1 MVQKFLSE
9 VDSLGSNEITDKH
22 IILTKDKGFD
32 YKVSYDALLN
42 KLKYDIM
49 YAQFLSGVATDLKFN
64 VDNKFKDALFIDDGM
79 YRWVLCNGQQA
90 NKVDYVD
97 YCNKLGITADTF
109 NFPNFV
115 DGTIR
120 NLPAGSTRLLGSF
133 ELDAMQSH
141 THSNTHAHGINDI
154 VGAFDSQKKDSN
166 MQNNVTNTSGGF
178 RTFNSGNNTAHYLN
192 QTFVGA
198 TPFER
203 VEFSSHR
210 AGVTATNNATITTDA
225 GTGRLAEETRMKN
238 VAVQIYIKA
247 KFILQP

>member
-1 MVQKFLSE
+1 MVSKFLSD
-9 VDSLGSNEITDKH
+9 VDPIIGDEIRNKH
-22 IILTKDKGFD
+22 IILTQEKGFD
-32 YKVSYDALLN
+32 YKVSYDALLSL
-42 KLKYDIM
+42 LKYDIM

-64 VDNKFKDALFIDDGM
+64 VDNTLRDALFIDDGM
-79 YRWVLCNGQQA
+79 YKWVLCNGQKA

-97 YCNKLGITADTF
+97 YCNSLGITAETF

-120 NLPAGSTRLLGSF
+120 NLPAGSSRELGSF

-141 THSNTHAHGINDI
+141 AHSNTHAHGINDI
-154 VGAFDSQKKDSN
+154 RGEFRSHGKAYSDDDVLFQGSGSFEIIKEGGDIGVAG
-166 MQNNVTNTSGGF
+166 TSAHP
-178 RTFNSGNNTAHYLN
+178 RNSLIK
-192 QTFVGA
+192 
-198 TPFER
+198 
-203 VEFSSHR
+203 FSSHR

-225 GTGRLAEETRMKN
+225 GTGRQAEETRMKN